1 MKRNTQC
8 ENVSN
13 CKLFKIANTHS
24 HVREKQTEKVI
35 ERLNVA
41 NEMTTKA
48 ATTAATTT
56 TATTMMKMQQHSDK
70 RYATFKA
77 IHTKII

>member
-41 NEMTTKA
+41 NEMTTTA
-48 ATTAATTT
+48 AATTT